1 MNHFLNSPL
10 KFKKMKN
17 SINYFAILAF
27 TAIVFFGSCARTKPA
42 KSATAKN
49 TPVKTTQATKSK
61 ISPAKEE
68 EIKTTVVTTEKI
80 VTETTVV
87 VTEKPDAIYTTKP
100 LENVAVIFN
109 KEYPTASASVW
120 NEVVPEGKNGKL
132 YLVSFLLG
140 DNRNSAIYNEK
151 GIEVEKR
158 SEILP
163 IQLPHTVYDAIK
175 NKYKDA
181 EIISASTFHST
192 VSKGNYA
199 AKVKS
204 EAFAIVSEFI
214 LTEKGE
220 FIEQ

>member
-1 MNHFLNSPL
+1 
-10 KFKKMKN
+10 MKN
-17 SINYFAILAF
+17 SIYSSTLLALVAI
-27 TAIVFFGSCARTKPA
+27 ISFGSCARTKPV
-42 KSATAKN
+42 KSESAKN
-49 TPVKTTQATKSK
+49 TTTKTTQVTKTKSAPDSQK
-61 ISPAKEE
+61 KEE
-68 EIKTTVVTTEKI
+68 VEVITKVVTTEKV

-87 VTEKPDAIYTTKP
+87 VSDDATKTATP
-100 LENVAVIFN
+100 VPTMPAPPQVVMSNFN
-109 KEYPTASASVW
+109 KEYPTANASVW
-120 NEVVPEGKNGKL
+120 NDMVTDGKNGKM

-140 DNRNSAIYNEK
+140 SNRNSAIFNDK
-151 GIEVEKR
+151 GFEIERR

-163 IQLPHTVYDAIK
+163 VQLPHTIYDAIK

-192 VSKGNYA
+192 VSRGQYA

-204 EAFAIVSEFI
+204 ESYAIVSEFI